1 MINLYTNALRN
12 PRTSKQLSFG
22 EALVAEY
29 TCPIKD
35 KFTDAWSHMDYLA
48 YVAEGRKIWH
58 TAQGPFELTAGSCF
72 FVRRG
77 ASILEQF
84 FDSQYCVVLFFLAD
98 DFITKVLQS
107 RQKSI
112 HVPDKKYSPVIRV
125 ETNETLQAF
134 FHSMTAYFDSN
145 PQPDPSLIELK
156 FKELVLT
163 VADNPANGE
172 LLSYFSSLLN
182 RPRSIS
188 LRDVVEENFHYNLK
202 LEEFARLSN
211 RSLSAF
217 KRDFIKEF
225 NTTPGK
231 WLKEKRLQ
239 HARHLISNAG
249 KTVSEAAFESGF
261 ESPSHFSRSFSSYF
275 GVTPTTMKLSI
286 AV

>member
-35 KFTDAWSHMDYLA
+35 KFADAWSHMDYLA

-107 RQKSI
+107 RHKSI
-112 HVPDKKYSPVIRV
+112 HGPDKKYSPVIRV

-217 KRDFIKEF
+217 KRDFIK
-225 NTTPGK
+225 
-231 WLKEKRLQ
+231 
-239 HARHLISNAG
+239 
-249 KTVSEAAFESGF
+249 
-261 ESPSHFSRSFSSYF
+261 
-275 GVTPTTMKLSI
+275 
-286 AV
+286 